1 MSAFGHTDADSPDDP
16 SGKHYKSSQQHS
28 RKEIVYA
35 VLLTGV
41 CIGFVTA
48 QHLYMHHQRWEE
60 QVPTRQLPQSAPRS
74 ELEGILQRIAP
85 DREVMIAIS
94 NYNLILQGMLTTWL
108 QVGMAICISAVGDQC
123 EITVLV
129 PYVCVHDADGGQ
141 SPSFKLPGGC
151 N

>member
-1 MSAFGHTDADSPDDP
+1 MSASFGHMDTDSPDDP

-35 VLLTGV
+35 VLITGV
-41 CIGFVTA
+41 CIGFVAA
-48 QHLYMHHQRWEE
+48 QHLYMHHQRWEQ

-108 QVGMAICISAVGDQC
+108 EVWLSVLAPQVTNLASFTDSVG
-123 EITVLV
+123 L
-129 PYVCVHDADGGQ
+129 Y
-141 SPSFKLPGGC
+141 S
-151 N
+151 